1 MATILIVDDD
11 KDVVEL
17 VRFISDR
24 EGHRILTAGDGREGV
39 DLALQEKP
47 DLVIMDIMMPELDG
61 HTATVELSQHKTTQ
75 DIPVIILTAK
85 GNMRAAFEVTP
96 NVAAYVEKPFDPKEF
111 NDLIKK
117 VLPRHKKYS

>member
-17 VRFISDR
+17 LRFISDR
-24 EGHRILTAGDGREGV
+24 DGHRILTAGDGREGV
-39 DLALQEKP
+39 DLAVKEKP

-61 HTATVELSQHKTTQ
+61 HAATLELSRQETTK

-85 GNMRAAFEVTP
+85 GNMRAALELSP
-96 NVAAYVEKPFDPKEF
+96 NVSAYVEKPFDPKEF

-117 VLPRHKKYS
+117 SLPRRKT

>member
-17 VRFISDR
+17 LRFMSDR

-39 DLALQEKP
+39 DTAVKEKP

-61 HTATVELSQHKTTQ
+61 HSATIELSRQEATR

-85 GNMRAAFEVTP
+85 GNMRAAMEMSP
-96 NVAAYVEKPFDPKEF
+96 NVAAYVEKPFDPKQF
-111 NDLIKK
+111 NDLIQRS
-117 VLPRHKKYS
+117 LPRRK